1 MLTKDLELLQA
12 TVILF
17 EILQLLYNMCYNTW
31 KILDKT
37 SDCGDDYDAEEGD
50 DNGSP
55 DKQ

>member
-1 MLTKDLELLQA
+1 MLQV